1 MTNQI
6 LKILHESGPQTID
19 QLEDEIGSGV
29 CDEVADL
36 IIGKQVHLEI
46 DGSLWYA
53 GEAAA

>member
-19 QLEDEIGSGV
+19 QLEAEIGRDI
-29 CDEVADL
+29 CEEVSAL
-36 IIGKQVHLEI
+36 IIRKQVYLEI

>member
-19 QLEDEIGSGV
+19 QLEAEMGRDICE
-29 CDEVADL
+29 EVSAL
-36 IIGKQVHLEI
+36 MVSKQVYLEI